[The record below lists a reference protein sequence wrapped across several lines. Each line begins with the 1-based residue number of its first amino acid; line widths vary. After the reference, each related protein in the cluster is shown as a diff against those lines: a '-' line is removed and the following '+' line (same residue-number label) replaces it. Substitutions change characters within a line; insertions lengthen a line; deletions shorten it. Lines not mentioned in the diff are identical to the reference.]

1 MISPALLRPISRR
14 TNERD
19 VVDPAGRTRRGVS
32 RPWPDVSV
40 PPADLVAVMNASLSK
55 PLRYFLG
62 VAEVAAAFGLVVPG
76 LTRIQPWLVAAAAAG
91 LVPIMIGA
99 TVLHVVRG
107 EYGSAVTTTVLLLLV
122 ALVAWMRSRV
132 HPIAPRRR
140 VLAHG

>member
-1 MISPALLRPISRR
+1 MNAMLWILQ
-14 TNERD
+14 
-19 VVDPAGRTRRGVS
+19 VVLAAAFLAHGFMFLF
-32 RPWPDVSV
+32 

-62 VAEVAAAFGLVVPG
+62 VAEVAAAIGLVVPG